1 MQTKT
6 KWLTG
11 RTIPGAP
18 PLAQLRVEHRR
29 QGVDAGTFGKEVM
42 EKSSSD
48 MVTAIRNPENT
59 PDLISGQVTL

>member
-1 MQTKT
+1 MVK
-6 KWLTG
+6 K
-11 RTIPGAP
+11 
-18 PLAQLRVEHRR
+18 
-29 QGVDAGTFGKEVM
+29 VM